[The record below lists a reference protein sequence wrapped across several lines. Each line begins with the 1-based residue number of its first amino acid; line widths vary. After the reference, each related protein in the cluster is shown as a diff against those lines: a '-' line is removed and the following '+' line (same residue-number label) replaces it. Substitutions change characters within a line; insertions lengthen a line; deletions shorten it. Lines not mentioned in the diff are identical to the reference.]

1 MTKENDARYVAVR
14 LLIKTFRSGSYS
26 NIQLGSGLGNSSLDE
41 RGKRLC
47 SAIYYGVTERRLTLD
62 HIISGLS
69 SRPLGKLDDTVLNI
83 LRAGIYQI
91 LFMDN
96 VPDSAAVNESVALT
110 KAMGKTSAA
119 GMVNAILRS
128 FIRSGKDIRLPGE
141 PMKDMEVKYSA
152 PAWLIEGLIRDYG
165 MENAG
170 DLLSDSLGSPP
181 VCVRR
186 NPLRCTEEEFLSS
199 LGCEAE
205 RVDVLPLGYKLSG
218 AGDITAT
225 EGFRKGYFHV
235 QDIASQLCAQAVA
248 PSEEDTVLDICAAP
262 GGKTFTMAEHMNGK
276 GRIYA
281 FDLHE
286 KRVKLIRDGAERLG
300 LENITAAAGDA
311 TIFNEGLPQFT
322 KILCD
327 VPCSGVGAIRR
338 KPEIKYKDPA
348 DFAGLPDIQYRI
360 ALNAVRYLA
369 PGGEL
374 VYSTCTLR
382 REENEQ
388 VVQRLL
394 ESCPGLEPAELPEP
408 LGSRF
413 GSSAAI
419 FPSHFGSDGFFIAKL
434 RLKR

>member
-26 NIQLGSGLGNSSLDE
+26 NIQLGSGLESSSLDE

-47 SAIYYGVTERRLTLD
+47 SAIYYGVIERRITLD

-83 LRAGIYQI
+83 LRSGIYQI

-119 GMVNAILRS
+119 GMVNAVLRS
-128 FIRSGKDIRLPGE
+128 FIRSGKDMRLTGE
-141 PMKDMEVKYSA
+141 PAKDMEIRYSA

-165 MENAG
+165 RENAE
-170 DLLSDSLGSPP
+170 DLLSDSLGRPP

-186 NPLRCTEEEFLSS
+186 NPLRCTEEEFLAS
-199 LGCEAE
+199 LGCDAE
-205 RVDVLPLGYKLSG
+205 RSELLPFGYTLSG
-218 AGDITAT
+218 GDVTAT

-235 QDIASQLCAQAVA
+235 QDFASQLCCQAVS
-248 PSEEDTVLDICAAP
+248 PTEEDTVLDICAAP
-262 GGKTFTMAEHMNGK
+262 GGKTFTMAELMNGR

-286 KRVKLIRDGAERLG
+286 KRVKLIRDGAARLG
-300 LENITAAAGDA
+300 LDNITAAAGNA
-311 TIFNEGLPQFT
+311 TVFNESLPQFT

-348 DFAGLPDIQYRI
+348 DFAGLPDIQYNI

-413 GSSAAI
+413 GSTAAI
-419 FPSHFGSDGFFIAKL
+419 FPSHFGSDGFFIANL
-434 RLKR
+434 RSKR